1 MADNMINDLSQGNIK
16 DFRDKVHGSL
26 YNKVA
31 DTLDLKRK
39 MVATNIFDDSPE
51 EVVDELESE
60 PVEDIADEN
69 D

>member
-1 MADNMINDLSQGNIK
+1 
-16 DFRDKVHGSL
+16 
-26 YNKVA
+26 
-31 DTLDLKRK
+31 